1 VTQEELDALMSGDDL
16 DLEDE
21 TAVLDDEL
29 SEEELES
36 EPEYKEGSIESDLE
50 KISNSENTSTPPP
63 EPTEDNKVVSQL
75 DSVTRDSEEK
85 ATEIF
90 DRLDGI
96 SEYISQVEEE
106 AGDLSSL
113 LKENVD
119 LFEKLSN
126 RFDDVEIFKTFLEK
140 NSSAISNVE
149 DIIEK
154 SQMSSD
160 EIMMIM
166 DTMQY
171 QDIHRQ
177 KIERVINVMRS
188 LLKYMNTL
196 FGSDIK
202 DEDRVSS
209 AQHIIGDKDSG
220 EVVSNEDIEA
230 LLANFGK

>member
-1 VTQEELDALMSGDDL
+1 VTQEELDALMAGDEL
-16 DLEDE
+16 DLEEE
-21 TAVLDDEL
+21 TATLEE
-29 SEEELES
+29 EEELSS
-36 EPEYKEGSIESDLE
+36 EEVVDIDEEIEEISQKETILPP
-50 KISNSENTSTPPP
+50 TP
-63 EPTEDNKVVSQL
+63 TDDNKVVSQL
-75 DSVTRDSEEK
+75 DSVTKDSEEK

-96 SEYISQVEEE
+96 SEYIAKVEEE
-106 AGDLSSL
+106 ATDIVTL
-113 LKENVD
+113 LNENVE
-119 LFEKLSN
+119 LFEKLSS
-126 RFDDVEIFKTFLEK
+126 RFDDVELFKTFLEK
-140 NSSAISNVE
+140 NSHAIENVE

-209 AQHIIGDKDSG
+209 AQHIIGDKDTG

-230 LLANFGK
+230 LLESFAKK

>member
-1 VTQEELDALMSGDDL
+1 MTQEELDALLDDGDL

-21 TAVLDDEL
+21 AEDNLLEEIDDEPIDNTA
-29 SEEELES
+29 EEKKTD
-36 EPEYKEGSIESDLE
+36 Y
-50 KISNSENTSTPPP
+50 PP
-63 EPTEDNKVVSQL
+63 EVTEDNKVVNQL
-75 DSVTRDSEEK
+75 DLVTKDSEEK

-96 SEYISQVEEE
+96 SEYIETVENE
-106 AGDLSSL
+106 AGELSTL
-113 LKENVD
+113 LNENVE
-119 LFEKLSN
+119 LFEKLTN
-126 RFDDVEIFKTFLEK
+126 RFDDVEIFKIFLEK
-140 NSSAISNVE
+140 NSSAITKVD
-149 DIIEK
+149 DIVEK

-188 LLKYMNTL
+188 LLKYMNNL

-202 DEDRVSS
+202 DENRVSS
-209 AQHIIGDKDSG
+209 AQHIIGDKDTA
-220 EVVSNEDIEA
+220 EIVSNEDIEA
-230 LLANFGK
+230 LLESFGKK

>member
-1 VTQEELDALMSGDDL
+1 VTQEELDALIAGDEL
-16 DLEDE
+16 DLEEE
-21 TAVLDDEL
+21 TATMEEGKKLGEEVVVDE
-29 SEEELES
+29 
-36 EPEYKEGSIESDLE
+36 KIE
-50 KISNSENTSTPPP
+50 KISQKETILPPTP
-63 EPTEDNKVVSQL
+63 TDDNKVVNQL
-75 DSVTRDSEEK
+75 DIVTKDSEEK

-96 SEYISQVEEE
+96 SEYIAKVEEE
-106 AGDLSSL
+106 ATDIVTL
-113 LKENVD
+113 LNENVE
-119 LFEKLSN
+119 LFEKLSSH
-126 RFDDVEIFKTFLEK
+126 FDDVELFKTFFEK
-140 NSSAISNVE
+140 NSQAIKNVE

-188 LLKYMNTL
+188 LLRYMNTL

-209 AQHIIGDKDSG
+209 AQHIIGDKDTG

-230 LLANFGK
+230 LLESFAKK

>member
-1 VTQEELDALMSGDDL
+1 VTQEELDALMAGDDL
-16 DLEDE
+16 DFDDDVAVAED
-21 TAVLDDEL
+21 T
-29 SEEELES
+29 ELEKV
-36 EPEYKEGSIESDLE
+36 EDIDSIEILDE
-50 KISNSENTSTPPP
+50 DTKAKAPCPP

-75 DSVTRDSEEK
+75 DIVTKDSEEK

-96 SEYISQVEEE
+96 SEYISTVEEE
-106 AGDLSSL
+106 ANDLTSL
-113 LKENVD
+113 FKENIE
-119 LFEKLSN
+119 LFEKLSTH
-126 RFDDVEIFKTFLEK
+126 FDDIEIFKTFLEK
-140 NSSAISNVE
+140 NSQALTNVE

-202 DEDRVSS
+202 DEERVSS
-209 AQHIIGDKDSG
+209 AQHIIGDKDTG

-230 LLANFGK
+230 LLESFGKK

>member
-1 VTQEELDALMSGDDL
+1 VTQEELDALMAGDEL
-16 DLEDE
+16 DLEEE
-21 TAVLDDEL
+21 TVTLEEV
-29 SEEELES
+29 EEECSSES
-36 EPEYKEGSIESDLE
+36 VDDIETDEEVETMSNKEAPI
-50 KISNSENTSTPPP
+50 PPV
-63 EPTEDNKVVSQL
+63 PTEDNKVVSQL
-75 DSVTRDSEEK
+75 DIVTKDSEEK

-106 AGDLSSL
+106 ATDIVTL
-113 LKENVD
+113 LNENVD
-119 LFEKLSN
+119 LFEKLST

-140 NSSAISNVE
+140 NSKAIENVE

-220 EVVSNEDIEA
+220 EVVSNEEIEA
-230 LLANFGK
+230 LLESFSKNK